1 MLAQKRKQIDNMDQK
16 IADLQ
21 EHQKSKDDIIDEV
34 KAEIEGLSLRK
45 RRADTLLRGLSAEK

>member
-1 MLAQKRKQIDNMDQK
+1 MDQK